1 MEQAHHLLD
10 LIHAYFPHESADIRT
25 ISPLKLAYLGD
36 AVYEIIIRTLI
47 MERTGG
53 PVKNLHKRTS
63 EFVNAGSQAKLILCL
78 QDDLSEEEIRIYR
91 HGRNAKTS
99 SVAKHADI
107 HDYRNAT
114 GLEALFGYLYL
125 SGRLERA
132 IELCKIGFQT
142 DCEREEDGKSKSCNY
157 SGGGSIRPDG
167 GDCGS
172 PKRGK
177 GDGARSDGASG
188 KEASDDRERTM

>member
-10 LIHAYFPHESADIRT
+10 LIHSYFPHESADIRT

-91 HGRNAKTS
+91 HGRNA
-99 SVAKHADI
+99 
-107 HDYRNAT
+107 T

-132 IELCKIGFQT
+132 IELCKIGF
-142 DCEREEDGKSKSCNY
+142 ERLD
-157 SGGGSIRPDG
+157 ILL
-167 GDCGS
+167 
-172 PKRGK
+172 
-177 GDGARSDGASG
+177 
-188 KEASDDRERTM
+188 

>member
-1 MEQAHHLLD
+1 MEQSHHLLD
-10 LIHAYFPHESADIRT
+10 LIHSYFPHESADIRT

-47 MERTGG
+47 MERAGG

-63 EFVNAGSQAKLILCL
+63 ELVNAGSQAKLILCL
-78 QDDLSEEEIRIYR
+78 QDDLTEEESRIYR

-107 HDYRNAT
+107 HEYRNAT

-132 IELCKIGFQT
+132 IELCKIGF
-142 DCEREEDGKSKSCNY
+142 ERLD
-157 SGGGSIRPDG
+157 ILL
-167 GDCGS
+167 
-172 PKRGK
+172 
-177 GDGARSDGASG
+177 
-188 KEASDDRERTM
+188 